1 MMPVCQLRE
10 TGVYPLQ
17 RVVRIDMCAHA
28 DKTKRVSRKKG
39 GNRTHPQ

>member
-1 MMPVCQLRE
+1 LPTTRNR
-10 TGVYPLQ
+10 GVPHQ
-17 RVVRIDMCAHA
+17 RVVRINMCAHA